1 MYVWTAPGAEIP
13 GFRMATGV
21 SDDHARA
28 RQAAEAAL
36 RTVTPRTSGGTGPA
50 GTAYVERV
58 YTALTAPALS
68 LGYVRTGTGWRAQ
81 VGRAGRVTWTPFTAL
96 SDQYAPAAAP
106 RETVPPEAVLPENRD
121 R

>member
-1 MYVWTAPGAEIP
+1 MYVWTAPGTDTP

-21 SDDHARA
+21 SDDQARA

-36 RTVTPRTSGGTGPA
+36 RTVTRRTSDGVAGPA

-81 VGRAGRVTWTPFTAL
+81 VGRAGRVTWTPFTAA
-96 SDQYAPAAAP
+96 SDQYAPAAP
-106 RETVPPEAVLPENRD
+106 RGTVSPENRG

>member
-1 MYVWTAPGAEIP
+1 MIMYVWTAPGTDTP

-21 SDDHARA
+21 SDDQARA

-36 RTVTPRTSGGTGPA
+36 RTVDRRTCDGAAAGPT

-68 LGYVRTGTGWRAQ
+68 LGYVRTGTGWRAH
-81 VGRAGRVTWTPFTAL
+81 VGRAGRVTWTPFTAA
-96 SDQYAPAAAP
+96 SDQCAPAAP
-106 RETVPPEAVLPENRD
+106 RATVPPENRGS
-121 R
+121 